1 MKTRTKAESRQN
13 AGSTEGSADRRER
26 SSTGVAAHVFALG
39 KDVIL
44 HGPFDLFL
52 GVAWLEIQL
61 GIEGVEFEEVAM
73 RLAQR
78 RTGPSITNFSNLVT
92 RRASDGACKT
102 AYHRQ

>member
-1 MKTRTKAESRQN
+1 MY
-13 AGSTEGSADRRER
+13 STWSGTWSFMAR
-26 SSTGVAAHVFALG
+26 STSYCG
-39 KDVIL
+39 
-44 HGPFDLFL
+44 
-52 GVAWLEIQL
+52 AWLEIQL

-78 RTGPSITNFSNLVT
+78 RTGPSITNFSNFVT